1 MSVEHE
7 WIKVIYRD
15 ENQRKIDSRWI
26 KVMKQGNPAID
37 KTMREGIAEA
47 MTPRISWEI
56 AETCMSKPI
65 MS

>member
-1 MSVEHE
+1 METHE

-15 ENQRKIDSRWI
+15 ENERKLDSKWI

-37 KTMREGIAEA
+37 KTMQEGIAEA

-56 AETCMSKPI
+56 VETCMSKPTN
-65 MS
+65 